1 MPANPVQLAVCARR
15 LTFYL
20 DNCDDTMAVVAPPP
34 SSSLRRRALPAVTA
48 LLANEA
54 LDLINVPGANSSL
67 AQQAQEWI
75 ASLKPRILQAPANND
90 QDAQEQ
96 VSRIEQYIQLVE
108 AAANVIS
115 DLDVSH
121 QDETTATFLLQL
133 QEFHEYLDST
143 RTELQDLQDQR
154 SMVKFARQVE
164 IRSRLDEKQNEIWDQ
179 AILFCLGNGL
189 LANHAT
195 ARLQAN
201 LNRCLEIQNSSNER
215 VRWLEYQTPPMF
227 LSKPQNLKTKRPP
240 FTTPENQK
248 TKIYAPHSRVQELEH
263 DPAPPASAVEKHT
276 AYFGAVQLESQFEF

>member
-1 MPANPVQLAVCARR
+1 
-15 LTFYL
+15 
-20 DNCDDTMAVVAPPP
+20 MAVVVPPP
-34 SSSLRRRALPAVTA
+34 SSSLRKRALPAVAA

-54 LDLINVPGANSSL
+54 LDLVNVPGANNNLS
-67 AQQAQEWI
+67 QQVQAWI
-75 ASLKPRILQAPANND
+75 TSLKADANQPRILQAPANND

-115 DLDVSH
+115 DLKVVH

-133 QEFHEYLDST
+133 QEFHDT

-195 ARLQAN
+195 AQLHAN
-201 LNRCLEIQNSSNER
+201 LCRCLEMHSGSDER
-215 VRWLEYQTPPMF
+215 FRRLEYQVSVLQLARRTDER
-227 LSKPQNLKTKRPP
+227 L
-240 FTTPENQK
+240 
-248 TKIYAPHSRVQELEH
+248 A
-263 DPAPPASAVEKHT
+263 ASISATIRE
-276 AYFGAVQLESQFEF
+276 